1 MLTADIL
8 QDKYLRSVADFRN
21 LQERTRRE
29 MDAARNFAIQRFA
42 ADLIESL
49 DNLERAMEVVP
60 KDQVKDNKANQDL
73 FDLYSGLQMSE
84 RILMNTL
91 KKHGLVRFNP
101 GELVDG
107 KPQQFD
113 PSIHEAVFMSP
124 SPGQNDGEIMHT
136 QCKGFTLNGRVLRVS
151 QCFGQVETSWLS
163 QLLIPL
169 SLGC

>member
-1 MLTADIL
+1 M
-8 QDKYLRSVADFRN
+8 
-21 LQERTRRE
+21 E
-29 MDAARNFAIQRFA
+29 AARNFAIQRFS

-49 DNLERAMEVVP
+49 DNLERAMESVP
-60 KDQVKDNKANQDL
+60 KETIQKSETENKDL
-73 FDLYSGLQMSE
+73 FSLYSGLQMSE

-101 GELVDG
+101 SELVDG

-124 SPGQNDGEIMHT
+124 APQQNDGEIMHT

-151 QCFGQVETSWLS
+151 
-163 QLLIPL
+163 
-169 SLGC
+169 

>member
-1 MLTADIL
+1 MET
-8 QDKYLRSVADFRN
+8 
-21 LQERTRRE
+21 
-29 MDAARNFAIQRFA
+29 ARNFAIQRFS

-49 DNLERAMEVVP
+49 DNLERAMECVP
-60 KDQVKDNKANQDL
+60 KDQVENAEKNKDL

-101 GELVDG
+101 DELVDG

-124 SPGQNDGEIMHT
+124 SPQQKDGEIMHT

-151 QCFGQVETSWLS
+151 LYSKYT
-163 QLLIPL
+163 
-169 SLGC
+169 